1 MSTKKRNIRSK
12 EVLKLLNDGS
22 LCIVFKISMAMKQT
36 YCFLT
41 FQHVKKARYG
51 SLKMIL
57 SQQ

>member
-22 LCIVFKISMAMKQT
+22 LFVFKISMAMKQT

-41 FQHVKKARYG
+41 FQHVKKAKYEG
-51 SLKMIL
+51 L
-57 SQQ
+57 